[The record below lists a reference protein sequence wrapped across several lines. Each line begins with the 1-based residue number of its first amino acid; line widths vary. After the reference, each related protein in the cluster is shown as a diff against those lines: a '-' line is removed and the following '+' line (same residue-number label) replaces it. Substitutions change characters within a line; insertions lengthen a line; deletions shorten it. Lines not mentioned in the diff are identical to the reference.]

1 MERVKERLCYVA
13 RDALAELA
21 QARLPRETN
30 RVAKEYVLPDGVSIL
45 RGYVKGDDPP
55 EGPPARRAA
64 AALGPDG
71 EPLEQ
76 LLPLCNE
83 RFMVPEALM
92 HPTDIGAPQAG
103 LPEAAAAAVAACS
116 ADIRALLWSNVVIV
130 GAWLPRCGMRR
141 VAACLLTRATLPC
154 RACRGH
160 RAAAGAGGQAAAG
173 AAAAGARRRAAGGA
187 HCAGSSA
194 QRMARR
200 SSLCRQRGV
209 RSGGHDARRVLR
221 ERHDVARSVR
231 ATRHAAAARTDV
243 VNHAHIITASRPVR
257 ARVLPPPARPCMRG
271 RLAWRCAP
279 GRRRRPPQTR
289 ALPWV
294 GCLPFSG
301 ILHPMG

>member
-1 MERVKERLCYVA
+1 MNMMDEYLLMERVKERLCYVA

-21 QARLPRETN
+21 QARLPREAN

-141 VAACLLTRATLPC
+141 VAACLLTCAALSRVQGAPRGCRGWRPGCGRSCGRWRPPPC
-154 RACRGH
+154 RWGCALR
-160 RAAAGAGGQAAAG
+160 RIQRSARG
-173 AAAAGARRRAAGGA
+173 AAELP
-187 HCAGSSA
+187 SPP
-194 QRMARR
+194 
-200 SSLCRQRGV
+200 
-209 RSGGHDARRVLR
+209 
-221 ERHDVARSVR
+221 
-231 ATRHAAAARTDV
+231 ATR
-243 VNHAHIITASRPVR
+243 SQ
-257 ARVLPPPARPCMRG
+257 
-271 RLAWRCAP
+271 
-279 GRRRRPPQTR
+279 RRP
-289 ALPWV
+289 
-294 GCLPFSG
+294 
-301 ILHPMG
+301 